1 MVSIQVQIFFFFF
14 NDTATTEIYT
24 LSLHDALPIL
34 RQGAPGDGW
43 HERRRHLGD
52 PQAHPRGEGACRRV
66 GRPAVARDHRE
77 RARRDRRLQGR
88 ARRGREDPL
97 RPVSLSRM
105 NSTKIRVR
113 YKDTDCMQ
121 IVYYGNYLT
130 YFEVGRVEF
139 LRAQGLPMSDV
150 DRKVHLP
157 VVEAVVR

>member
-1 MVSIQVQIFFFFF
+1 
-14 NDTATTEIYT
+14 
-24 LSLHDALPIL
+24 
-34 RQGAPGDGW
+34 
-43 HERRRHLGD
+43 
-52 PQAHPRGEGACRRV
+52 
-66 GRPAVARDHRE
+66 
-77 RARRDRRLQGR
+77 
-88 ARRGREDPL
+88 
-97 RPVSLSRM
+97 M

-157 VVEAVVR
+157 VVEAVVRYVRPARLDDLLQGRCSVSEPRRAGVPLSHQIVSRGGASVGPGSTPPGRPCPATRQKVVPPASVAA

>member
-1 MVSIQVQIFFFFF
+1 
-14 NDTATTEIYT
+14 
-24 LSLHDALPIL
+24 
-34 RQGAPGDGW
+34 
-43 HERRRHLGD
+43 
-52 PQAHPRGEGACRRV
+52 
-66 GRPAVARDHRE
+66 
-77 RARRDRRLQGR
+77 
-88 ARRGREDPL
+88 
-97 RPVSLSRM
+97 M

-157 VVEAVVR
+157 VVEAVVGYVRPARLDDLLEVRCWGSERRPAGFPLSYEIVGGGRAAAGPGSTR

>member
-1 MVSIQVQIFFFFF
+1 
-14 NDTATTEIYT
+14 
-24 LSLHDALPIL
+24 
-34 RQGAPGDGW
+34 
-43 HERRRHLGD
+43 
-52 PQAHPRGEGACRRV
+52 
-66 GRPAVARDHRE
+66 
-77 RARRDRRLQGR
+77 
-88 ARRGREDPL
+88 
-97 RPVSLSRM
+97 M

-157 VVEAVVR
+157 VVEAVVRYVRPARLDDLLEGRCWVSERRRASFPLSYEILSEDGAAGVTGSTLHARPGPAPSQMICLPSWPLE